1 MKCSIMQLNPETGC
15 IDPSKFLLWQGGAA
29 LCADDVDMEIS
40 ASSCGLPRSYSP
52 YNSPIHSFD
61 IILHLIVTQHHM
73 FGLNRDVKSERLCY
87 GKG

>member
-52 YNSPIHSFD
+52 IHSFD
-61 IILHLIVTQHHM
+61 IILHLIGTQHHM
-73 FGLNRDVKSERLCY
+73 FGLNRDVKFETLWY
-87 GKG
+87 GKGKS